1 MNDTTAVT
9 IAEARKHY
17 SSYVRKVMT
26 PEARRIFASL
36 GWWTVEDGIPV
47 LRVLPCSALY
57 FGRMRYGGNV
67 FASLDRQSVIREQR
81 A

>member
-1 MNDTTAVT
+1 MSETTAVT

-26 PEARRIFASL
+26 PEARRIFDSL
-36 GWWTVEDGIPV
+36 GWWTVEGGVPA

-67 FASLDRQSVIREQR
+67 FASTDRQSVIREKS